1 MLILGRC
8 NGNCNTLYDP
18 SCRMHDPNTIEKVNL
33 KVLNIITRTM
43 NQ

>member
-18 SCRMHDPNTIEKVNL
+18 SCRIHDPNTIESKF
-33 KVLNIITRTM
+33 KGA
-43 NQ
+43 